1 MAPLRSPLV
10 TQAYRPQ
17 PSPNTHTVWPHTN
30 APTLDMSRSTP
41 DPTQTFQ
48 PRNTI
53 DSGIL
58 VATRKRCAPR
68 VVAGLP
74 SVPRPQYTLG
84 LAPHQCTDAV
94 YQLVHTRS
102 HTDLPAETH
111 DPRWNFSS
119 YTTHAYRSHSDPN
132 THTRPGPTPTR

>member
-10 TQAYRPQ
+10 TQAYPPQ

-48 PRNTI
+48 PRHTI
-53 DSGIL
+53 DSGIS

-68 VVAGLP
+68 VVPGLP
-74 SVPRPQYTLG
+74 SVPRPQYTHG
-84 LAPHQCTDAV
+84 LAPHQCTDAG
-94 YQLVHTRS
+94 YQQAHTRS

-111 DPRWNFSS
+111 DRQWNFSS
-119 YTTHAYRSHSDPN
+119 YATKRYDQGRCSTTYRAK
-132 THTRPGPTPTR
+132 GIFML